1 VKKMRRFDRSM
12 TNEESQELLKRGE
25 YGVLST
31 VDTEGQPFGTPLNYV
46 FYDGSI
52 YFHSAVEGTKLDNI
66 ENNPR
71 VCFTVVGE
79 TELDPKDFSTNYES
93 VMAFGKVS
101 IVESGDECKLLME
114 FIKKY
119 SPDFMKEGE
128 AYIKAAIDKVLVIKI
143 EVGALSGKHRVKK

>member
-1 VKKMRRFDRSM
+1 MRRFDRSM

-101 IVESGDECKLLME
+101 IVESGDEYKILME

-143 EVGALSGKHRVKK
+143 EVDALSGKHRVKK

>member
-1 VKKMRRFDRSM
+1 MKKMRRFDRSM

-31 VDTEGQPFGTPLNYV
+31 ADSEGQPFGTPLNYV

-101 IVESGDECKLLME
+101 IVESGDEYKILME

-143 EVGALSGKHRVKK
+143 EVDALSGKHRVKK

>member
-1 VKKMRRFDRSM
+1 MKKMRRFDRSM

-101 IVESGDECKLLME
+101 IVESGDEYKILME

-143 EVGALSGKHRVKK
+143 EVDALSGKHRVKK